1 MRFGILIVAGGLA
14 TRLPGK
20 LTANAGALPLVAR
33 VLRNVRGAADEVV
46 VSTSVTLASEMRTL
60 VDVPVVVDTEEA
72 RGPAGGMLAAFATMR
87 EPVIFAVAGDAP
99 FIDAGFATRLAA
111 RWRSGDEALVP
122 IHAATGEQPQ
132 SEPLAALYD
141 RVAFLREAAGI
152 LRGGRGAL
160 RLVLEA
166 LATRYVNVTGDA
178 LAFTNVNTPED
189 FAALRAQLRARGE
202 SA

>member
-1 MRFGILIVAGGLA
+1 MRFGIVIVAGGLA

-33 VLRNVRGAADEVV
+33 VLRNVRAAAAEVV
-46 VSTSVTLASEMRTL
+46 VSTSAALAAEMRAL
-60 VDVPVVVDTEEA
+60 VDVPVVVDTETA

-122 IHAATGEQPQ
+122 IHASPGGQPQ

-141 RVAFLREAAGI
+141 RVAFLREAAPI

-166 LATRYVNVTGDA
+166 LATRYVDIEGDA

>member
-1 MRFGILIVAGGLA
+1 MRFGIVIVAGGRA

-46 VSTSVTLASEMRTL
+46 VSTSAELAAEMRGL
-60 VDVPVVVDTEEA
+60 VDVPVLVDTEKA

-99 FIDAGFATRLAA
+99 FIDAAFATRLAA
-111 RWRSGDEALVP
+111 QWRSGDEALVP
-122 IHAATGEQPQ
+122 IHATPGGQPQ

-141 RVAFLREAAGI
+141 RAAFLREAAGI

-166 LATRYVNVTGDA
+166 LLTRYVNVADDA

-189 FAALRAQLRARGE
+189 YAELCAQLRARGE